1 MKNIKN
7 KKTSGLLNAFLTFL
21 LIFTIVPSTLALS
34 ENEYPYDYLL
44 SLCEVEDGDLSD
56 VTSINGIPFHLTPEP
71 WAAAIKVYFFFD
83 HPSLNNVE
91 SILKLVYDFTHGYQ
105 PSFWKLSLLVH
116 YYGET
121 YPDSFTL
128 YPGPWIDPP
137 EYQTV
142 NLPLRPNKHVYYL
155 EFTLWAAIDLWFDFI
170 RVRYTY
176 VSGGGG
182 GGGCPILSVFDGEVY
197 QEEGLLDIH
206 DSDGNDVTYQH
217 TLINSPK
224 AVDNRYHLKLTEHPK
239 TISDI
244 DQVELY
250 GILPSNQRIRLPLIS
265 AIHCEDGQVSSLLRK
280 SDDKKAEVLGADYNN
295 GVSQYIDLEFVAPK
309 GLHFTDFVFVIE
321 GNNAFE
327 K

>member
-1 MKNIKN
+1 MIIIKN
-7 KKTSGLLNAFLTFL
+7 KKISGLLTAFLTFL

-56 VTSINGIPFHLTPEP
+56 VTSIDGIPFHLTPETG
-71 WAAAIKVYFFFD
+71 AVAIKAYFFFD

-91 SILKLVYDFTHGYQ
+91 SQLKVVYDYTNAWQ
-105 PSFWKLSLLVH
+105 PTFFKLSLLVH

-155 EFTLWAAIDLWFDFI
+155 EFTLWGAIDLWFDFI

-176 VSGGGG
+176 VSGG

-206 DSDGNDVTYQH
+206 DPEGNDVVYRH

-224 AVDNRYHLKLTEHPK
+224 AIDNRYHLRLTEHSK

-244 DQVELY
+244 DQVKLY
-250 GILPSNQRIRLPLIS
+250 GILSNNRRVRLPLVS
-265 AIHCEDGQVSSLLRK
+265 AIHSEEGQVKSFLRR
-280 SDDKKAEVLGADYNN
+280 SDDKKVVLLGADHNDD
-295 GVSQYIDLEFVAPK
+295 VSQYVDLEFLAPK
-309 GLHFTDFVFVIE
+309 KRRFTSFEFVIE
-321 GNNAFE
+321 GNNAIV